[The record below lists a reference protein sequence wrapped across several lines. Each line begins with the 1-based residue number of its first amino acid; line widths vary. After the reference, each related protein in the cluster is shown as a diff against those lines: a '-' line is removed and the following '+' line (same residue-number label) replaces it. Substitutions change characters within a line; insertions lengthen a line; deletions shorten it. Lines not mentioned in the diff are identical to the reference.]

1 MPSLQQG
8 DIITIKLMSGEE
20 VLAKLI
26 EITQDSIKISKP
38 RAVVNT
44 PNKGIG
50 LGPFVFTVPQ
60 NADVEIYKNNI
71 VCFTE
76 TEDGMARQYRE
87 GTTGLTLPK

>member
-38 RAVVNT
+38 RAVVNI